1 MSNFFNQFPLVDYAF
16 GDEFNNKGGA
26 ELTLELFQDLS
37 AYVELIDELKDIA
50 PYYKKYYVLENDR
63 PDQVSNEIYGT
74 PNYHWTFFLMNDNI
88 RRSGWPLS
96 MQQLDEKVKRDFPH
110 KFVRS
115 RADLTGIMI
124 PGQRAFASNSA
135 AGGTILRRNLDLGE
149 IIIQSE
155 RDFTP
160 PEQLT
165 NTAYSGVT
173 SSVTVFGTG
182 DEYNA
187 THHYENGDGERVDI
201 DPRQDEGAL
210 VTRVTNYDYYV
221 RQNDKLKE
229 IRVIRPDAI
238 QSIVGNYFE
247 GLKS

>member
-1 MSNFFNQFPLVDYAF
+1 MSNYFTNFKTVDYAF
-16 GDEFNNKGGA
+16 GDDFAKKGGA
-26 ELTLELFQDLS
+26 KLTLELFQDITS
-37 AYVELIDELKDIA
+37 YVDFIDELKDLA
-50 PYYKKYYVLENDR
+50 PYYQTYYVLDNDR
-63 PDQVSNEIYGT
+63 PDQVSYKIYGT
-74 PNYHWTFFLMNDNI
+74 TDYHWTFYLMNDNI
-88 RRSGWPLS
+88 RRQGWPLS
-96 MQQLDEKVKRDFPH
+96 MRALDEKVKRDFPH

-182 DEYNA
+182 DEHLA
-187 THHYENGDGERVDI
+187 THHYEDGNGERVDI
-201 DPRQDEGAL
+201 DPREEVGAQI
-210 VTRVTNYDYYV
+210 VRITNYDYYI
-221 RQNDKLKE
+221 RENDKLKE
-229 IRVIRPDAI
+229 INVIRPDAI
-238 QSIVGNYFE
+238 QSIIGNYFE
-247 GLKS
+247 AIKS

>member
-1 MSNFFNQFPLVDYAF
+1 MSRFFTNFNKVDYVF
-16 GDEFNNKGGA
+16 GDEFNTKGGA
-26 ELTLELFQDLS
+26 ELTLELFQDIT
-37 AYVELIDELKDIA
+37 AYVDFIDELKNLA
-50 PYYKKYYVLENDR
+50 PYYSKYYILDNDR
-63 PDQVSNEIYGT
+63 PDQVSHKIYGT
-74 PNYHWTFFLMNDNI
+74 TDYHWTFYLMNDDI
-88 RRSGWPLS
+88 RRQGWPLS
-96 MQQLDEKVKRDFPH
+96 MRALDEKVKRDFPH

-182 DEYNA
+182 DEHLA
-187 THHYENGDGERVDI
+187 THHYEDGDGERVDI
-201 DPRQDEGAL
+201 DPRQEVGAQI
-210 VTRVTNYDYYV
+210 TRITNYDYYI
-221 RQNDKLKE
+221 RENDKLKE
-229 IRVIRPDAI
+229 IKIIRPDSIQTIIGNFFEAI
-238 QSIVGNYFE
+238 
-247 GLKS
+247 KS

>member
-1 MSNFFNQFPLVDYAF
+1 MSQFFTNFNKVDYAF
-16 GDEFNNKGGA
+16 GDEFANVGGS
-26 ELTLELFQDLS
+26 ELTLERYQDITS
-37 AYVELIDELKDIA
+37 YVEVIDELKDLA
-50 PYYKKYYVLENDR
+50 PFYKTYYVLENDR
-63 PDQVSNEIYGT
+63 PDKIKKKIYGT
-74 PNYHWTFFLMNDNI
+74 TNYHWTFFIMNDHI

-96 MQQLDEKVKRDFPH
+96 MKQLDEKVKRDFPH

-135 AGGTILRRNLDLGE
+135 AGGRILRRNLDLGE
-149 IIIQSE
+149 IIIESS
-155 RDFTP
+155 RDFTV

-173 SSVTVFGTG
+173 SSITVFGTG

-201 DPRQDEGAL
+201 DPRQEVGAQI
-210 VTRVTNYDYYV
+210 TRITNYDYYI

-229 IRVIRPDAI
+229 INVIRPDAI

-247 GLKS
+247 SLKS